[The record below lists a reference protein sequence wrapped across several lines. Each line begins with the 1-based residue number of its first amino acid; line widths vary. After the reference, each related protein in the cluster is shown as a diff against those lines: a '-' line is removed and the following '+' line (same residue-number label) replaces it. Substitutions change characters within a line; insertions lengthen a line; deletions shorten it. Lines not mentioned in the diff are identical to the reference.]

1 MSITIAIVV
10 NVTGNAW
17 AEAPDGSHRLLQ
29 PGDALMLGERLITAD
44 DGRVTLDFG
53 YNNEATVDS
62 GVSILASA
70 ELANNFVPA
79 ATDNS
84 LEDSSVEQALA
95 AIEDALGSSLDD
107 IEAPAA
113 GIDGGSAGGSSSVRL
128 ARIVENINGAD
139 ISLNLQSLDSETPLI
154 NDGGVTTGSTA
165 EAQPLPGSI
174 AIDNVSPVTGDSN
187 NLIVNGNSSNLLA
200 GNSIIVTVTDQNGN
214 SVSQTVTAG
223 PDGKFTSVISQFP
236 NMVDGP
242 ITVGVS
248 AQGSD
253 GNLVSA
259 TTEGSLDLIAGSV
272 SVTSTITDHSSQTLG
287 LDGTTTDIAPGSAVT
302 IVVTDSNNN
311 SLTTT
316 ATVGDDGSFSLTGV
330 DISGLVDGDL
340 AITVTGEDR
349 NGNAVTDSAS
359 GSFDATAGALTVS
372 LDTVDNTAQTANLSG
387 TTTDVAPNE
396 QVAITITDSAGNIV
410 NAIATVGADGSY
422 SLTGVDISSLV
433 DGSLTVEASAQDRNG
448 NALTDSANGA
458 LDATAGDLTVS
469 VGTIDNTAQTVNLSG
484 TTTDVAPNGQV
495 AITMTDSAGNIVN
508 ATATVGA
515 DGSYSL
521 TGVDISSLVDGDL
534 TVEASA
540 QDRNGNAVSDS
551 ANGTFDATAGDLT
564 VSVDTVDSTAQ
575 TANLSGTTTDVALNS
590 QVDLTVT
597 DSAGNVVTAT
607 TTVGADGSYSLTGV
621 DISSLV
627 DGNLTVEATA
637 QDRNGNAVSDSAA
650 GSLDATTGALTVS
663 LDTVD
668 NAAQTVD
675 LSGTTADVAPNSQVN
690 VTITDSTGIVVNAT
704 TTVGA
709 DGSYSLTGVDISSLV
724 DGDLTVEASAQGR
737 NGNALTDSAN
747 GALDATGG
755 ALTVSVDTI
764 DNTAQTVNLSGT
776 TTDVAP
782 NEQVSITVT
791 DSAGNVVTA
800 TTTVGADGSYTLTG
814 VDISSLVDGS
824 LTVEASAQDRN
835 GNAVTDSAT
844 NSFDATAGALTV
856 SVDTVDNTTQTADVS
871 GTTSDVAPNSQVNVT
886 ITDSAGNVVNA
897 TTTVGAD
904 GAYTLTG
911 VDIASLVD
919 GALTVEAS
927 AQDRNGNAVN
937 DSANGAFD
945 ATGGALTVS
954 VDTIDNTAQTMN
966 LSGATTDVAPNEQIA
981 ITITDS
987 AGNAVT
993 ATTTVGTDG
1002 SYTLTGVDISSLVD
1016 GNLSV
1021 DASAQDRNGNTVSD
1035 SATGSFDATAG
1046 DLAVT
1051 ISNVDNGAQ
1060 TIDLSGTTTDVAPN
1074 SQVNVTITDSA
1085 GNLVN
1090 TTTTLGADGSYTL
1103 TGVDISSLVDGDL
1116 TVEASAQDRNGN
1128 AVNDS
1133 ANGTFDATAGAL
1145 TVSLDTVD
1153 NAGQTAN
1160 LSGTTKDVAPNEEV
1174 SITVTDSAGNV
1185 VNTTATVGADGSY
1198 SLTGVDISSLV
1209 DGDLTVEASA
1219 QDRNG
1224 NAVSDS
1230 ATDSVDAT
1238 AGALTVSVDTIDNT
1252 AQTANLSGTTSDVAP
1267 NEQVAITITDSAGN
1281 IVNAAATVSAD
1292 GSYTL
1297 NGVDISSLVDG
1308 NLTVE
1313 ASAQDRNGNA
1323 VNDSANGAL
1332 DATDGALTVAVA
1344 NIDNTT
1350 QAIDLSGTT
1359 TDVAPNEQVAIT
1371 ITDSAGNAVN
1381 ATATV
1386 GADGSYTLTGV
1397 DISSLV
1403 DGNLTVEATAQDRNG
1418 NAVSDSANGSLNAIA
1433 GDLTV
1438 TLDTVDNAAQTVNL
1452 SGTTTDV
1459 APNEQVAITITDSAG
1474 NIVNATAT
1482 VGADGSYSL
1491 TGVDISSLVDGD
1503 LTVEAAAQ
1511 DRNGNAV
1518 SDSAN
1523 GTFDATAGDLTVSV
1537 DTVDS
1542 TAQTANLSG
1551 TTTDVALNSQVD
1563 LTVTDSAGNVVTA
1576 TTTVGADGSYSL
1588 TGVDISSLVDG
1599 NLTVEA
1605 TAQDRNGNAVSDSA
1619 AGSLD
1624 ATTGALTVSVDT
1636 VDNTAQTVNLSGTTT
1651 DVTPNEQVDI
1661 AITDSAGNVVS
1672 TTATVDTDG
1681 SYTLTGVDIAS
1692 LVDGSLTV
1700 DASAQD
1706 RNGNAVTDSATG
1718 SFDATAGDLAVTIS
1732 NVDNDAQTI
1741 DLSGTTTDVAPNSEV
1756 EVTITD
1762 SAGNVV
1768 NTTATVDADGSYTL
1782 TGVDIASL
1790 VDGNLTVEAT
1800 AQDRN
1805 GNAVSD
1811 SANGTFDATAGDLTV
1826 SVDTVDNTAQTVNLS
1841 GTTTD
1846 VAPNEQVAITIT
1858 DSAGNVVST
1867 TATVDADGAYT
1878 LTGMDI
1884 SSLVDGDL
1892 TVDASAQDRN
1902 GNAVTDSATGSFDA
1916 TAGDLSVT
1924 IANLDNGTQTIDLSG
1939 TTTDVAPNEQV
1950 DITITDS
1957 AGNVVNATAT
1967 VGADGSYSLTGVD
1980 ISSLVDG
1987 NLTVEASAQDRN
1999 GNALTDAANGALDAT
2014 TGALTV
2020 SVDTVDNTAQTVNL
2034 SGTTTDVALNEEVS
2048 VTITDSA
2055 GNVVNASATVG
2066 TDSSYTLTGVDI
2078 SSLVDGDLSVE
2089 ATAQDR
2095 NGNAV
2100 SDSAAGSLD
2109 ATTGDLTVA
2118 IANVDNGTQTIDL
2131 SGSTTDVALNSQV
2144 DLTVTDSA
2152 GNVVNTTA
2160 TVDADGSYTLTGVD
2174 IASLVDGNL
2183 TVEASAQDRNGNA
2196 VTDSATG
2203 TFDATAGDLTVSVDT
2218 VDNTAQTVNLSGTT
2232 TDVTPNEQVDIAIT
2246 DSAGNVVSTTATVD
2260 TDGSYTLTGVDIASL
2275 VDGNLTIE
2283 ATAQDRNGNAVTDSA
2298 NGSLDATAGTL
2309 TVAIANVDN
2318 GNQTADLS
2326 GSTTDVAPNS
2336 QVNVTITDSAG
2347 NLVNTTTTVGADGS
2361 YSLSGVDIS
2370 SLVDGDLTVEALA
2383 QDRNGNAVTDSAN
2396 GTFDATAGDLT
2407 VSVDT
2412 VDNTAQTVNLSGTTT
2427 DVAPNGQ
2434 IAITITDSA
2443 GNAVNAT
2450 TTVDADGAY
2459 TLTGVDISSLVDGS
2473 LTVEAT
2479 AQDRN
2484 GNAVT
2489 DSATGSFDA
2498 TAGDLAVTISNVDN
2512 DAQTI
2517 DLSGTTTDVA
2527 LNSQVD
2533 LTVTDSAGN
2542 VVNTTT
2548 TVNADGSYTLT
2559 GVDISSLVDGSLTVE
2574 ATAQD
2579 RNGNAVTDSANGS
2592 LDAIAGD
2599 LTVSI
2604 ATIDNGNQTINLSG
2618 TTTDVAPNEQVS
2630 ITITDSSGNVVN
2642 TTATVGADGSYT
2654 LNGLDISSFEN
2665 GQISVSANAID
2676 RNGQSVSDS
2685 DSDLLDKNFAPDA
2698 QADSFD
2704 GVAVQGL
2711 FGEYYAYAQGSD
2723 GGNLSN
2729 VAQVKAF
2736 IAANEADA
2744 TFIGRNIDYGSV
2756 SGDLGGN
2763 GKVQSFLKDDAGSL
2777 STDPENSSDA
2787 IVKLTGNLE
2796 LQAGTYQFR
2805 VRADDGY
2812 RIEVNGQTVAEYNG
2826 NQGANTRTG
2835 SEFTLTGDGPHSV
2848 EIVYWDQ
2855 GGAAQLRI
2863 ELREQGGAYE
2873 IFGSQH
2879 ASHGSENPA
2888 LVVNENQTLE
2898 IDPAV
2903 LLGNDS
2909 DSNGD
2914 ILTIQS
2920 VQSATNGTVSINGDG
2935 NIVFTPDEHYS
2946 GNASFTYTASDGRGG
2961 TDTATVTLDVKP
2973 VASAPTLSLQDAVSA
2988 QVGATTISTGSSD
3001 TVVDP
3006 VAFNSGDG
3014 ISREALES
3022 ELNVAQNYLNNRFDP
3037 SGTGVNDSGTVNI
3050 QDGKLTEAT
3059 YKLSAGTEIRWDYTF
3074 INGEDDF
3081 WEVSR
3086 GFNDIVAL
3094 VVISPS
3100 GARETI
3106 LVDSSENKYPD
3117 QSATGIQSFT
3127 ATESGH
3133 HQFQWI
3139 VLNGGDKNKDSS
3151 LTLSAPSFALPNVA
3165 GSFGVPVDLA
3175 INAELADP
3183 DGSET
3188 LLITIAGVPAGGAL
3202 SAGTLNADGSWSL
3215 VSGDLENLQL
3225 LPPVDYNGDVQLTIT
3240 ATATESANDDSASVT
3255 DTLSVTITQTNNT
3268 TSGTEGNDT
3277 LQGAASDDLM
3287 RGYTGNDSLS
3297 GGDGNDY
3304 LFGGAG
3310 NDTLIGGTGSDVLTG
3325 GMGADVFQWELGDA
3339 SDADPTQDVITDFAL
3354 DNQGYTGAGDGD
3366 QLNFTD
3372 LLHDADAASISNYLM
3387 AQEEDGDTVIY
3398 VNTGGTLDNNTDNAN
3413 QSIVLSGVSM
3423 DGQSSEQFIDS
3434 LLASNQIKI
3443 E

>member
-1128 AVNDS
+1128 AV
-1133 ANGTFDATAGAL
+1133 
-1145 TVSLDTVD
+1145 
-1153 NAGQTAN
+1153 
-1160 LSGTTKDVAPNEEV
+1160 
-1174 SITVTDSAGNV
+1174 
-1185 VNTTATVGADGSY
+1185 
-1198 SLTGVDISSLV
+1198 
-1209 DGDLTVEASA
+1209 
-1219 QDRNG
+1219 
-1224 NAVSDS
+1224 SDS

-1252 AQTANLSGTTSDVAP
+1252 AQTANLSGTTTDVAP

-1651 DVTPNEQVDI
+1651 DV
-1661 AITDSAGNVVS
+1661 
-1672 TTATVDTDG
+1672 
-1681 SYTLTGVDIAS
+1681 
-1692 LVDGSLTV
+1692 
-1700 DASAQD
+1700 
-1706 RNGNAVTDSATG
+1706 
-1718 SFDATAGDLAVTIS
+1718 
-1732 NVDNDAQTI
+1732 
-1741 DLSGTTTDVAPNSEV
+1741 
-1756 EVTITD
+1756 
-1762 SAGNVV
+1762 
-1768 NTTATVDADGSYTL
+1768 
-1782 TGVDIASL
+1782 
-1790 VDGNLTVEAT
+1790 
-1800 AQDRN
+1800 
-1805 GNAVSD
+1805 
-1811 SANGTFDATAGDLTV
+1811 
-1826 SVDTVDNTAQTVNLS
+1826 
-1841 GTTTD
+1841 
-1846 VAPNEQVAITIT
+1846 
-1858 DSAGNVVST
+1858 
-1867 TATVDADGAYT
+1867 
-1878 LTGMDI
+1878 
-1884 SSLVDGDL
+1884 
-1892 TVDASAQDRN
+1892 
-1902 GNAVTDSATGSFDA
+1902 
-1916 TAGDLSVT
+1916 
-1924 IANLDNGTQTIDLSG
+1924 
-1939 TTTDVAPNEQV
+1939 
-1950 DITITDS
+1950 
-1957 AGNVVNATAT
+1957 
-1967 VGADGSYSLTGVD
+1967 
-1980 ISSLVDG
+1980 
-1987 NLTVEASAQDRN
+1987 
-1999 GNALTDAANGALDAT
+1999 
-2014 TGALTV
+2014 
-2020 SVDTVDNTAQTVNL
+2020 
-2034 SGTTTDVALNEEVS
+2034 
-2048 VTITDSA
+2048 
-2055 GNVVNASATVG
+2055 
-2066 TDSSYTLTGVDI
+2066 
-2078 SSLVDGDLSVE
+2078 
-2089 ATAQDR
+2089 
-2095 NGNAV
+2095 
-2100 SDSAAGSLD
+2100 
-2109 ATTGDLTVA
+2109 
-2118 IANVDNGTQTIDL
+2118 
-2131 SGSTTDVALNSQV
+2131 
-2144 DLTVTDSA
+2144 
-2152 GNVVNTTA
+2152 
-2160 TVDADGSYTLTGVD
+2160 
-2174 IASLVDGNL
+2174 
-2183 TVEASAQDRNGNA
+2183 
-2196 VTDSATG
+2196 
-2203 TFDATAGDLTVSVDT
+2203 
-2218 VDNTAQTVNLSGTT
+2218 
-2232 TDVTPNEQVDIAIT
+2232 
-2246 DSAGNVVSTTATVD
+2246 
-2260 TDGSYTLTGVDIASL
+2260 
-2275 VDGNLTIE
+2275 
-2283 ATAQDRNGNAVTDSA
+2283 
-2298 NGSLDATAGTL
+2298 
-2309 TVAIANVDN
+2309 
-2318 GNQTADLS
+2318 
-2326 GSTTDVAPNS
+2326 
-2336 QVNVTITDSAG
+2336 
-2347 NLVNTTTTVGADGS
+2347 
-2361 YSLSGVDIS
+2361 
-2370 SLVDGDLTVEALA
+2370 
-2383 QDRNGNAVTDSAN
+2383 
-2396 GTFDATAGDLT
+2396 
-2407 VSVDT
+2407 
-2412 VDNTAQTVNLSGTTT
+2412 
-2427 DVAPNGQ
+2427 APNGQ

-2459 TLTGVDISSLVDGS
+2459 TLTGVDIS
-2473 LTVEAT
+2473 
-2479 AQDRN
+2479 
-2484 GNAVT
+2484 
-2489 DSATGSFDA
+2489 
-2498 TAGDLAVTISNVDN
+2498 
-2512 DAQTI
+2512 
-2517 DLSGTTTDVA
+2517 
-2527 LNSQVD
+2527 
-2533 LTVTDSAGN
+2533 
-2542 VVNTTT
+2542 
-2548 TVNADGSYTLT
+2548 
-2559 GVDISSLVDGSLTVE
+2559 
-2574 ATAQD
+2574 
-2579 RNGNAVTDSANGS
+2579 
-2592 LDAIAGD
+2592 
-2599 LTVSI
+2599 
-2604 ATIDNGNQTINLSG
+2604 
-2618 TTTDVAPNEQVS
+2618 
-2630 ITITDSSGNVVN
+2630 
-2642 TTATVGADGSYT
+2642 
-2654 LNGLDISSFEN
+2654 
-2665 GQISVSANAID
+2665 
-2676 RNGQSVSDS
+2676 
-2685 DSDLLDKNFAPDA
+2685 
-2698 QADSFD
+2698 
-2704 GVAVQGL
+2704 
-2711 FGEYYAYAQGSD
+2711 
-2723 GGNLSN
+2723 
-2729 VAQVKAF
+2729 
-2736 IAANEADA
+2736 
-2744 TFIGRNIDYGSV
+2744 
-2756 SGDLGGN
+2756 
-2763 GKVQSFLKDDAGSL
+2763 
-2777 STDPENSSDA
+2777 
-2787 IVKLTGNLE
+2787 
-2796 LQAGTYQFR
+2796 
-2805 VRADDGY
+2805 
-2812 RIEVNGQTVAEYNG
+2812 
-2826 NQGANTRTG
+2826 
-2835 SEFTLTGDGPHSV
+2835 
-2848 EIVYWDQ
+2848 
-2855 GGAAQLRI
+2855 
-2863 ELREQGGAYE
+2863 
-2873 IFGSQH
+2873 
-2879 ASHGSENPA
+2879 
-2888 LVVNENQTLE
+2888 
-2898 IDPAV
+2898 
-2903 LLGNDS
+2903 
-2909 DSNGD
+2909 
-2914 ILTIQS
+2914 
-2920 VQSATNGTVSINGDG
+2920 
-2935 NIVFTPDEHYS
+2935 
-2946 GNASFTYTASDGRGG
+2946 
-2961 TDTATVTLDVKP
+2961 
-2973 VASAPTLSLQDAVSA
+2973 
-2988 QVGATTISTGSSD
+2988 
-3001 TVVDP
+3001 
-3006 VAFNSGDG
+3006 
-3014 ISREALES
+3014 
-3022 ELNVAQNYLNNRFDP
+3022 
-3037 SGTGVNDSGTVNI
+3037 
-3050 QDGKLTEAT
+3050 
-3059 YKLSAGTEIRWDYTF
+3059 
-3074 INGEDDF
+3074 
-3081 WEVSR
+3081 
-3086 GFNDIVAL
+3086 
-3094 VVISPS
+3094 
-3100 GARETI
+3100 
-3106 LVDSSENKYPD
+3106 
-3117 QSATGIQSFT
+3117 
-3127 ATESGH
+3127 
-3133 HQFQWI
+3133 
-3139 VLNGGDKNKDSS
+3139 
-3151 LTLSAPSFALPNVA
+3151 
-3165 GSFGVPVDLA
+3165 
-3175 INAELADP
+3175 
-3183 DGSET
+3183 
-3188 LLITIAGVPAGGAL
+3188 
-3202 SAGTLNADGSWSL
+3202 
-3215 VSGDLENLQL
+3215 
-3225 LPPVDYNGDVQLTIT
+3225 
-3240 ATATESANDDSASVT
+3240 
-3255 DTLSVTITQTNNT
+3255 
-3268 TSGTEGNDT
+3268 
-3277 LQGAASDDLM
+3277 
-3287 RGYTGNDSLS
+3287 
-3297 GGDGNDY
+3297 
-3304 LFGGAG
+3304 
-3310 NDTLIGGTGSDVLTG
+3310 
-3325 GMGADVFQWELGDA
+3325 
-3339 SDADPTQDVITDFAL
+3339 
-3354 DNQGYTGAGDGD
+3354 
-3366 QLNFTD
+3366 
-3372 LLHDADAASISNYLM
+3372 
-3387 AQEEDGDTVIY
+3387 
-3398 VNTGGTLDNNTDNAN
+3398 
-3413 QSIVLSGVSM
+3413 
-3423 DGQSSEQFIDS
+3423 
-3434 LLASNQIKI
+3434 
-3443 E
+3443 